1 MINFSKTNYM
11 IFKPRNRII
20 DENLIK
26 HNINNNEINRV
37 TNVKVL
43 GIKIDNKLT
52 WKDHVN
58 EMSQKNIKCHWHNER
73 IKIHIT
79 YTYTIYITQ

>member
-20 DENLIK
+20 DENLI
-26 HNINNNEINRV
+26 NINIYNNEINRV
-37 TNVKVL
+37 TNFKFL

-58 EMSQKNIKCHWHNER
+58 EMSQKISSVIGIMNGLKFILP
-73 IKIHIT
+73 IPIQFI
-79 YTYTIYITQ
+79 